1 MKEIYGYGKFISGK
15 AARLCRKIR
24 ESYGEHTESDLEKLR
39 KLDEKVKRPADIFAY
54 TFGVVGAFVLGVG
67 MCIAMGTIGAE
78 SLFPLGVVVGV
89 IGIAAVVT
97 NYFIYRAILKSR
109 KKKYSAEVI
118 ALSDKILGQ
127 QK

>member
-1 MKEIYGYGKFISGK
+1 MENSYQEKQLGY
-15 AARLCRKIR
+15 AEKIR

-54 TFGVVGAFVLGVG
+54 TFGVVGALVLGVG

-89 IGIAAVVT
+89 IGIGRRRGQLLYIPRHFKEPQKEVFCRNNRAV
-97 NYFIYRAILKSR
+97 R
-109 KKKYSAEVI
+109 
-118 ALSDKILGQ
+118 
-127 QK
+127 

>member
-1 MKEIYGYGKFISGK
+1 MENSYQEKRLGYAK
-15 AARLCRKIR
+15 KIR
-24 ESYGEHTESDLEKLR
+24 ESYGEHTVSDLEKLR

-54 TFGVVGAFVLGVG
+54 TFGVVGALVLGVG
-67 MCIAMGTIGAE
+67 MCIAMDTIGAE

-89 IGIAAVVT
+89 IGIAAVVA

>member
-1 MKEIYGYGKFISGK
+1 MEKSYQEKQVGY
-15 AARLCRKIR
+15 AEKIR

-54 TFGVVGAFVLGVG
+54 TFGVVGALVLGVG
-67 MCIAMGTIGAE
+67 MCIAMGTIGSE

-89 IGIAAVVT
+89 IGIAAVAA

>member
-1 MKEIYGYGKFISGK
+1 MENSYQGKQLGYAK
-15 AARLCRKIR
+15 KIR

-54 TFGVVGAFVLGVG
+54 TFGVVGAPVLGVG

-89 IGIAAVVT
+89 IGIAAVAA

-109 KKKYSAEVI
+109 KKRYSAEVI